1 MNLLDTIAAVGT
13 PYGKGGIA
21 VVRISGA
28 DALSVAKKI
37 FFPNGRDS
45 IDTPRRTVYGS
56 ICTSRDGHLQQI
68 DDGIATFFKGPA
80 SFTGEDTVEIS
91 CHGGILVTQRV
102 LEAALC
108 NGARHAMAGEFT
120 KRAFINGKISLT
132 RAEATGDLLNAET
145 DDQIKLA
152 RSGINGKL
160 SESVNE
166 IYNDICAVLAAI
178 YAHID
183 YPDEDLADI
192 SSDEMLDVV
201 TKSIERLERLVKT
214 YSTGHAVREGIATA
228 IVGKANAGKSTLYN
242 GIVGRDAAIV
252 TDIEGTT
259 RDVLT
264 EIATLGRVTLRLSDT
279 AGLRESIDAVERI
292 GIERAMREA
301 EKSEL
306 ILAVFDGSS
315 EPSEDDLDLV
325 KYLKGLDGIKIAVVN
340 KTDIGVNEDMLKL
353 AEELNY
359 CVCLSA
365 KELDGFDRLAETVE
379 SIYVDSNIDM
389 GNDAVVSNARQNAA
403 LSIAAERLT
412 AVAESLRHGLPL
424 EVCCVEAE
432 NALSSLGELDGKIAS
447 EDVISKIFSDFC
459 VGK

>member
-1 MNLLDTIAAVGT
+1 MNLLDTIAAVST

-21 VVRISGA
+21 VIRISGA
-28 DALSVAKKI
+28 DALSVAKRI
-37 FFPNGRDS
+37 FFPNGKGS
-45 IDTPRRTVYGS
+45 IDTAGRTVYGS

-91 CHGGILVTQRV
+91 CHGGVLVTQRV

-145 DDQIKLA
+145 DDQIRLA

-160 SESVNE
+160 SAKTDE
-166 IYNDICAVLAAI
+166 IYNDICTVLAAI

-192 SSDEMLDVV
+192 SSSEMLDVV
-201 TKSIERLERLVKT
+201 NASIDRLNQLIKT
-214 YSTGHAVREGIATA
+214 YSTGHAVKEGIATA
-228 IVGKANAGKSTLYN
+228 IVGRANAGKSMLYN

-264 EIATLGRVTLRLSDT
+264 ETATLGRVTLRLSDT
-279 AGLRESIDAVERI
+279 AGLRDSLDAVEKI

-301 EKSEL
+301 ERAEL
-306 ILAVFDGSS
+306 ILAVLDGSA
-315 EPSEDDLDLV
+315 EPSGDDVALV
-325 KYLKGLDGIKIAVVN
+325 KYLKELSGIKIAVVN
-340 KTDIGVNEDMLKL
+340 KTDIGVNDGMLKL
-353 AEELNY
+353 AEELQY

-365 KELDGFDRLAETVE
+365 KTLDGYGRLADTVE

-403 LSIAAERLT
+403 LSVAVERLT
-412 AVAESLRHGLPL
+412 AAAESIRCGLPL

-432 NALSSLGELDGKIAS
+432 NALSALGELDGKTAS
-447 EDVISKIFSDFC
+447 EDVISKIFSNFC